1 MMKILL
7 FSLLAFALLF
17 SDETQGYVF
26 GMNFNNDI
34 TMDIESVV
42 EYSQGSFDFY
52 MLFSARQLWEFE
64 KPSISSNKT
73 KLTQTFKTVVSSM
86 RRNDEMK
93 PNHDVQKL
101 TGTSYTITIDSLGYI
116 ESTVGNSELAQEV
129 VEESET
135 VNWLFGIN
143 TEQNNIKYFMGGDTL
158 RNVGDVWTTS
168 DTTFDADET
177 FGFEKFKGSQ
187 INKAVYSFKKIKEKK
202 GDLIAWVDCRAT
214 LDVNGVGVSWD
225 DTVEFSQIG
234 EFKGF
239 VKINITKGYMVLNK
253 MNGAMQLK
261 GKSLENDKTWN
272 ATIDVSLK
280 QKGKIK

>member
-1 MMKILL
+1 MKILF
-7 FSLLAFALLF
+7 FSLLTFALLF
-17 SDETQGYVF
+17 SDDNQGYVLE
-26 GMNFNNDI
+26 MNFNNDV

-42 EYSQGSFDFY
+42 EFSQGAYDFY
-52 MLFSARQLWEFE
+52 MLFSARTLWEFE

-73 KLTQTFKTVVSSM
+73 TLTQTFTNVVSST
-86 RRNDEMK
+86 RRNDEMR

-129 VEESET
+129 VEESES

-158 RNVGDVWTTS
+158 RKVGDVWTIS
-168 DTTFDADET
+168 DTTNDIEDA
-177 FGFEKFKGSQ
+177 FGFDKFNGSQ
-187 INKAVYSFKKIKEKK
+187 INKAVYSFNKIKEKR
-202 GDLIAWVDCRAT
+202 GDLIAWVDCKAT

-225 DTVEFSQIG
+225 DTIEFSQIG
-234 EFKGF
+234 EFKGV
-239 VKINITKGYMVLNK
+239 VKFNITKGYIVLNK
-253 MNGAMQLK
+253 MNGAMRLK
-261 GKSLENDKTWN
+261 GKSLEDDTSWN
-272 ATIDVSLK
+272 AAIDVAIK